1 MESKRWYGPFLEG
14 LKRYHYP
21 LGLIIITVAVAT
33 ALWQLQDLQREQE
46 YRSELRAHQLCV
58 NQVDTRLVLNAVL
71 ERLAEPRDT
80 DEPGDLEEREILLDQ
95 VQPLIEPPDCPPE
108 PTRP

>member
-1 MESKRWYGPFLEG
+1 MPENPRPGILEG

-21 LGLIIITVAVAT
+21 LGMIIFAIAIAT
-33 ALWQLQDLQREQE
+33 ALWQLQAIQYENE
-46 YRSELRAHQLCV
+46 YRAELRAYQLCM
-58 NQVDTRLVLNAVL
+58 NQVDTRIVLNAVL

-80 DEPGDLEEREILLDQ
+80 DEPGDLEERQRLLAQ

-108 PTRP
+108 PTRR